1 MKKLFLSILVFGATL
16 TSCSDVLNK
25 EPLDIISD
33 EAVWSDEAL
42 IEAYLVQCYYHMSFF
57 GNESNGA
64 GWTGDSYFP
73 CFVVDQIT
81 DECMALWRDWG
92 EAHTGYNYKFGAL
105 KIDGGLLDWWGYDP
119 VRKINEFIERVPE
132 SPLSEDLKATRVAE
146 ARFLRAFSYFA
157 MVKRYGGVPL
167 ILKAQSLT
175 DPEEELYPPRD
186 KEEDVYNFI
195 ISELDEIKNDLPDV
209 AASGDLGR
217 ATKYAAIALKAKAAL
232 YAASIAQFGK
242 VQLDGVVGIPAE
254 RAQSFYQTA
263 YDACKE
269 IMDSGLFQLYN
280 QDADKVTNFK
290 NIFLNE
296 NNCETIFAKRH
307 DSSNGL
313 ISGGNGWC
321 VDFFQCPRPQGWNR
335 GNFSAPYLELVE
347 EFEYVDGTPG
357 KLDKAEIESK
367 LWTMDEL
374 WGNKDPRFFATIY
387 TQETPWQG
395 DIVDYHNGLLLP
407 DGTIETKDS
416 YEGILCQGNQDL
428 EGTNF
433 GVMKYLKESH
443 DNMAGTESAWATS
456 DQDWLIFR
464 YAEIL
469 LNYAEA
475 AFELGRTSDA
485 LDAINQ
491 IRDRAGIALL
501 TSIDRE
507 KIRHERKVELA
518 FEGHRYWD
526 VRRWRTATTELSHS
540 FRGLRYILD
549 YESVVAGGEKKYKLE
564 ILEDIDGS
572 SSVPLFK
579 EENYYLPITLART
592 ASNPNMVEN
601 PGYN

>member
-1 MKKLFLSILVFGATL
+1 MKKLLLSIFACVSVF

-25 EPLDIISD
+25 EPLDIMSD
-33 EAVWSDEAL
+33 ETVWSDEAL

-57 GNESNGA
+57 SNESNGS
-64 GWTGDSYFP
+64 GWSGDGFYH
-73 CFVVDQIT
+73 CFAVDQVT

-92 EAHTGYNYKFGAL
+92 ETQAYYNYKFGGL
-105 KIDGGLLDWWGYDP
+105 KIGGGLLDWWGYDP
-119 VRKINEFIERVPE
+119 IRKINEFIEKVPN
-132 SPLSEDLKATRVAE
+132 SPLDDNLKRTRVAE

-157 MVKRYGGVPL
+157 MVKRYGGIPL

-175 DPEEELYPPRD
+175 DPEEELFPPRD
-186 KEEDVYNFI
+186 KEVDVYNFI
-195 ISELDEIKNDLPDV
+195 ISELEAIKNDLPEV
-209 AASGDLGR
+209 TASGDLGR
-217 ATKYAAIALKAKAAL
+217 ATKYAALALKSRAAL

-242 VQLDGVVGIPAE
+242 VQLDGVVGIPAD
-254 RAQSFYQTA
+254 RAKEFYQIS
-263 YDACKE
+263 YDASKE
-269 IMDSGLFQLYN
+269 IIDSGKFQLYN

-290 NIFLNE
+290 NIFLVE
-296 NNCETIFAKRH
+296 NNSETIFAKRH

-347 EFEYVDGTPG
+347 EFEYVDGTSG
-357 KLDKAEIESK
+357 KLDRNKIENG
-367 LWTMDEL
+367 LWTIEEL
-374 WGNKDPRFFATIY
+374 WGKKDPRFFATIY

-395 DIVDYHNGLLLP
+395 SFVDYHNGLLLP

-416 YEGILCQGNQDL
+416 YNGVLCKGDQDM

-464 YAEIL
+464 YAETL

-475 AFELGRTSDA
+475 AFELGKTNEA
-485 LDAINQ
+485 LEAINQ
-491 IRDRAGIALL
+491 IRDRAGIAPLK
-501 TSIDRE
+501 SIDRD

-526 VRRWRTATTELSHS
+526 VRRWRIATTELSHS
-540 FRGLRYILD
+540 FSGLQYILD
-549 YESVVAGGEKKYKLE
+549 YESYTKGEMKYKLK
-564 ILEDIDGS
+564 ILNDIDGS

-579 EENYYLPITLART
+579 EENYYLPITLGRT

-601 PGYN
+601 PGYK